1 MRFPYQD
8 GPKKKVRPPTPT
20 PIPPES
26 TTHRNDEIASEDG
39 KEREGKRR
47 TNGPTQTTTV
57 ASPTSNQAAVK
68 LLNMVMVVLVVC
80 VGVLLANKFF

>member
-47 TNGPTQTTTV
+47 TNGPTQTTV